1 MSKEKLEQLKKQLE
15 SREKNYDLQQEKEES
30 LIPENELNL
39 QNFKGIVSSE
49 NRYWNNQLYRG
60 LEKKLFEIEDDHNK
74 KIDYIIGML
83 EEFILKKKG

>member
-1 MSKEKLEQLKKQLE
+1 MSKEKLEQLKKKLENKEVKSDEIISDGSQLCLDE
-15 SREKNYDLQQEKEES
+15 VKK
-30 LIPENELNL
+30 
-39 QNFKGIVSSE
+39 IVSYE

-60 LEKKLFEIEDDHNK
+60 LEKKLFEIEDDQNK